1 MSLKKDLLRV
11 SGSNLIV
18 MLSSIVNGL
27 VLPYVLSIEAFSD
40 LKTFTLYAS
49 FIGFMH
55 FGFVDGLNIKYGG
68 SIYKDIDRKEFDGF
82 HSFFIT
88 FQLLVLLFVIVTG
101 IFLNNTIILLVGL
114 ALLPINL
121 QSFFLYFY
129 QAIGEFKD
137 YARAT
142 IIVPIVNILLTLLF
156 VFTGI
161 VDYKFYIFST
171 IFSYLISTIFLEVRY
186 RRFLNN
192 RFQLILVS
200 FSILDN
206 FKNYK
211 PIFISGFF
219 IMLGNVLFTLFFDTG
234 RWMAKFLTNNEGFA
248 KYSLGI
254 SLIGFVV
261 IFIGA
266 INKTFYPYLY
276 RNNSSELILKYKNTL
291 YLIGSFSLL
300 SFFILKTI
308 ITFFLPKY
316 IESLPLTAIL
326 MTSIPGMLIIKSI
339 YVNLYKVQKKEQK
352 FLYDTMLYLIVAL
365 ALSFSFY
372 FYFKSL
378 ISIAIAAVVAIYI
391 WAIFPINCIKITSKN
406 ILKDLSYIVLVAIA
420 FWFVYNM
427 NFNLASSFGILFVI
441 LLFLNFLFFK
451 NLVIDIIHFRI

>member
-11 SGSNLIV
+11 SSSNLIV
-18 MLSSIVNGL
+18 MLSSIINGL
-27 VLPYVLSIEAFSD
+27 VLPYVLSIDAFSD
-40 LKTFTLYAS
+40 LKTYTLYAS

-68 SIYKDIDRKEFDGF
+68 NTFKDVDKKEFDGF

-88 FQLLVLLFVIVTG
+88 FQLLVLLFVMLIG
-101 IFLNNTIILLVGL
+101 LFLNNTIVLLVGL

-137 YARAT
+137 YTRAA

-156 VFTGI
+156 VFIGV

-171 IFSYLISTIFLEVRY
+171 IFSYLISIIFLELRY
-186 RRFLNN
+186 RTFLNN
-192 RFQLILVS
+192 RFKLSLGLSNI
-200 FSILDN
+200 FED
-206 FKNYK
+206 FKIYK

-234 RWMAKFLTNNEGFA
+234 RWMAKFLSNNEGFA

-261 IFIGA
+261 IFISA

-276 RNNSSELILKYKNTL
+276 RNNSSKLILKYKNIL

-300 SFFILKTI
+300 SFFVLKLI

-316 IESLPLTAIL
+316 IDSLPLTAIL
-326 MTSIPGMLIIKSI
+326 MTSIPGMMIIKSI
-339 YVNLYKVQKKEQK
+339 YVNLYKIQKKERF
-352 FLYDTMLYLIVAL
+352 FLFDTMLYLIVAIV
-365 ALSFSFY
+365 LSFSFY
-372 FYFKSL
+372 FYFKTL
-378 ISIAIAAVVAIYI
+378 TSIAIAAVIAIYI
-391 WAIFPINCIKITSKN
+391 WAIFPINCIALIGKGVV
-406 ILKDLSYIVLVAIA
+406 KDLGYIILVTNA
-420 FWFVYNM
+420 FWFVYSM
-427 NFNLASSFGILFVI
+427 NFNLISSLGILFVI
-441 LLFLNFLFFK
+441 LLFLNLLFFK